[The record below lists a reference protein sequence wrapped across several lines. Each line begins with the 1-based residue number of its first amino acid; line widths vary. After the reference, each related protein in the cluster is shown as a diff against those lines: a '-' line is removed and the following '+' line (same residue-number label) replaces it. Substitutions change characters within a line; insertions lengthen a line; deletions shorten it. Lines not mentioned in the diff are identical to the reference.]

1 MSLLYEMKREVK
13 SNYESFKEFDD
24 YELSRDDY
32 NECDRN
38 GNRLK
43 YENKYFAKRSCLTV
57 RALHA
62 YLTDKTPN
70 DELIHIINSVFD

>member
-1 MSLLYEMKREVK
+1 MKREVK

-43 YENKYFAKRSCLTV
+43 YEKKYFAKRSGLTV
-57 RALHA
+57 RALYA
-62 YLTDKTPN
+62 YFTDKTAN
-70 DELIHIINSVFD
+70 D